1 MLNTQ
6 TNGTS
11 KVRLFDKTP
20 LYEQVGDV
28 VRKQILA
35 GMWKIDTAIPPEPD
49 LARDFG
55 VSAGTM
61 RKALDMLEAEGLLVR
76 IQGKG
81 TFIVDKAA
89 ADQQRMQGCR
99 LKALE
104 LIEGNVSKTIIKER
118 VARALFEAG
127 ADFS

>member
-11 KVRLFDKTP
+11 KVQLFDKTP

-35 GMWKIDTAIPPEPD
+35 GMWKINTALPPEGD
-49 LARDFG
+49 IARDFG

-81 TFIVDKAA
+81 TFIVDKEA

>member
-6 TNGTS
+6 TNGTA
-11 KVRLFDKTP
+11 KFHVTP
-20 LYEQVGDV
+20 LYVQVSDL
-28 VRKQILA
+28 VRQQILA
-35 GMWKIDTAIPPEPD
+35 GMWKINTALPPEGD
-49 LARDFG
+49 IARDFG

-61 RKALDMLEAEGLLVR
+61 RKALDMLEAEGLVTR
-76 IQGKG
+76 MQGRG

-118 VARALFEAG
+118 VAKALFEAG
-127 ADFS
+127 ADFP

>member
-6 TNGTS
+6 TNGTA
-11 KVRLFDKTP
+11 KFHVTP
-20 LYEQVGDV
+20 LYVQVSDL
-28 VRKQILA
+28 VRQQILS
-35 GMWKIDTAIPPEPD
+35 GMWKINTALPPEGD
-49 LARDFG
+49 IARDFG
-55 VSAGTM
+55 VSPGTM
-61 RKALDMLEAEGLLVR
+61 RKALDMLEAEGLVTR
-76 IQGKG
+76 MQGRG

-118 VARALFEAG
+118 VAKALFEAG

>member
-6 TNGTS
+6 TNGTA
-11 KVRLFDKTP
+11 KFHVTP
-20 LYEQVGDV
+20 LYVQVSDL
-28 VRKQILA
+28 VRQQILA
-35 GMWKIDTAIPPEPD
+35 GMWKINTALPPEGD
-49 LARDFG
+49 IARDFG

-61 RKALDMLEAEGLLVR
+61 RKALDMLEAEGLVTR
-76 IQGKG
+76 MQGRG

-118 VARALFEAG
+118 VAKALFEAG